1 MRFSVMT
8 FNLWGHDRW
17 PERKEAVTGLLEVR
31 RPDVLVLQ
39 EVRPDTI
46 ELAEATV
53 PHRRRVDDDFA
64 GWREESN
71 ILWDERLFTH
81 LEHGAEP
88 IGHLEEH
95 RRLFW
100 VRLRPPD
107 GSPPVVVADVHLSYP
122 DHPEEWA
129 GRGNP
134 RVEQARRTVAALDE
148 IADDGPCLLMGDMND
163 YRHPLRIFVEGGF
176 EHSRGAL
183 GLPPVPTHPAYPTA
197 RDTPQV
203 IDWQLHR
210 GPIRPIATEVIEYF
224 HGDIAP
230 SDHRPLLTVYSLG
243 ED

>member
-1 MRFSVMT
+1 MRCSVMT

-17 PERKEAVTGLLEVR
+17 PERKDAVVGLLEVR
-31 RPDVLVLQ
+31 RPDVLALQ

-46 ELAEATV
+46 ELVAATL
-53 PHRRRVDDDFA
+53 PHHDRIEDDLV
-64 GWREESN
+64 GWHQESN
-71 ILWDERLFTH
+71 IFWDGRMFSH

-88 IGHLEEH
+88 IGQIEED

-100 VRLRPPD
+100 ARLRPSD
-107 GSPPVVVADVHLSYP
+107 GSPDVVVADVHLSYP
-122 DHPEEWA
+122 DNPEEWE
-129 GRGNP
+129 GRRNP
-134 RVEQARRTVAALDE
+134 RVEQAQRTVAALDA
-148 IADDGPCLLMGDMND
+148 IAGDEPCLLMGDMND

-183 GLPPVPTHPAYPTA
+183 ELPLVPTHPAYPTA
-197 RDTPQV
+197 RDTTQV

-210 GPIRPIATEVIEYF
+210 GPIRPLATEVIEYF

-243 ED
+243 EE